1 MAEPRFIRAKRA
13 RDGTAGVLPK
23 VKEPKERTKQL
34 LRVYWHILCRYDVGW
49 YLSNLTCEKSRE
61 KSRKRS
67 HVISYNIWR
76 YWP

>member
-1 MAEPRFIRAKRA
+1 MAEPRFIRTKLV
-13 RDGTAGVLPK
+13 RDGTVGVLPK

-34 LRVYWHILCRYDVGW
+34 LRVYWHILCRYNAGW
-49 YLSNLTCEKSRE
+49 YSSNLPRE

-67 HVISYNIWR
+67 HVISYDIWR